1 MQIKLLDC
9 TLRDG
14 GYINN
19 WEFGE
24 GVIDDISNKL
34 SNAGID
40 IIELGFIKDE
50 SYDKKRCVF
59 SDICRT
65 QEFIKD
71 KNKLYAVMAEVVNPL
86 PLDKLEPYREGL
98 PQIIRVI
105 VWKKMLKEGFEYCRG
120 IVQKGYRLCVQPAR
134 VSQYDDIEFVDM
146 IKTFSELNPMA
157 IYIVD
162 SWGTMYKED
171 LVHYLKLADEN
182 LKEGILIGYHGHNNL
197 MQAFNTAEAFIKA
210 NSKRDLIIDSS
221 VYGMGRGAG
230 NLNTEVIA
238 KFLNEN
244 CGKSYKVEPLIQI
257 FDKYLSDIYKK
268 EKWGYSIPYF
278 ISAKY
283 NANPDFAR
291 YYKKSGVSDEI
302 IEKCIKA
309 IPKEERIIFSETT
322 ALNTLYKIRKE
333 TYKFCIIVPT
343 CNRINAVRYWLDNKA
358 KEFFEYGIDLIFLD
372 SSDNDD
378 TKNIIEKYKFQNVF
392 YEKYDNKQIYPNDL
406 DEKFVYSLKS
416 TSDKYN
422 IIWPCRDRS
431 FPVIKNVYKNII
443 KAFENKKDFI
453 VVYPHQTE
461 EAKVIEK
468 NYDSCIE
475 LAYKMFGEMTSLGSI
490 IYSSGFAKRL
500 VYNQPVKRGI
510 NLGLWGPVSVFHE
523 IVNGF
528 SAFYIKTEAFE
539 YMPYSAS
546 FWMKNKSAF
555 NLWVKSW
562 PLMVENLPDEYN
574 SIKYDILTFKNWT
587 LSPFNPTLLLYYR
600 LYGDFIPFDVLK
612 NRRIINKMLKGRFYR
627 MFFISLF
634 PNFVIK
640 SALENKNKTIKKIF
654 FLPVKIGDIIYGI
667 FDNKYDYGEKKLSR
681 QKDIINYESKTNCF
695 KNTENIESVCLIDN
709 KKSIDNPLITVFI
722 PCYKRYD
729 YFIQAVESV
738 LNQEPVDFKW
748 DITVV
753 DNERYDGTPNK
764 IQKYIEKL
772 NNKRITYYRNKET
785 LEVADNFNRGILL
798 SRAPWVMMLHDDDL
812 LVSNALYKMGKAI
825 EFLLSK
831 KGKPLGAVCA
841 SGYQFKYDPNN
852 IEASNELVRKMNK
865 LFSQKP
871 MSYKFYKQTHF
882 SPLFTGHIGGSAPTN
897 GSTYNREALISI
909 GGFNSK
915 HGIMADLIANYCL
928 ENNYSV
934 YLTSE
939 PYGLYRWGENQ
950 STEYKTSYQIIE
962 NGYLFRE
969 YMFSKNIFTRLWG
982 ILFRRF
988 LHRYFLENV
997 INMRKTASN
1006 EYLLAADYASIYN
1019 KKPQGLIFKLWRR
1032 LVPKTYNKVKYI
1044 KSKILSF
1051 EAEKYFKNKEQN
1063 ICKQYQKN

>member
-50 SYDKKRCVF
+50 PYDKKRCVF

-197 MQAFNTAEAFIKA
+197 MQAFDTAEAFIKA

-461 EAKVIEK
+461 ETKVIEK

-574 SIKYDILTFKNWT
+574 SIKYDILTFKNWNASPIDI
-587 LSPFNPTLLLYYR
+587 LSLLNYR
-600 LYGDFIPFDVLK
+600 LYNDFNFFNVIKKHSVLET
-612 NRRIINKMLKGRFYR
+612 ITQGHFYR
-627 MFFISLF
+627 VLLISLMPKYLVKKILKKKHKLLKKILIMPLKF
-634 PNFVIK
+634 ADSFYSAINWQYKYVKNGINSRRQQLNYEKNDNRFELTKNIK
-640 SALENKNKTIKKIF
+640 SYLLYDNNAVKK
-654 FLPVKIGDIIYGI
+654 PY
-667 FDNKYDYGEKKLSR
+667 
-681 QKDIINYESKTNCF
+681 
-695 KNTENIESVCLIDN
+695 
-709 KKSIDNPLITVFI
+709 ITVFI
-722 PCYKRYD
+722 PTYKRLNLLKEALD
-729 YFIQAVESV
+729 SV
-738 LNQEPVDFKW
+738 LNQQNPDFEW
-748 DITVV
+748 DILIL
-753 DNERYDGTPNK
+753 DNQEYDGKQNETEKYLRSLNCNK
-764 IQKYIEKL
+764 IS
-772 NNKRITYYRNKET
+772 YYRNEKN
-785 LEVADNFNRGILL
+785 LKVADNFNRGFILARGL
-798 SRAPWVMMLHDDDL
+798 WLMMLHDDDL
-812 LVSNALYKMGKAI
+812 LISNTLCKMGKAI
-825 EFLLSK
+825 EFLTQR
-831 KGKPLGAVCA
+831 KGKPLGAVSA
-841 SGYQFKYDPNN
+841 LGYQFKYDPDNPDKHKKILKQINN
-852 IEASNELVRKMNK
+852 NFISK
-865 LFSQKP
+865 S

-882 SPLFTGHIGGSAPTN
+882 YPLFTGHIGGSAPTN

-909 GGFNSK
+909 GGFNDEL
-915 HGIMADLIANYCL
+915 GIMADMVANYCL

-939 PYGLYRWGENQ
+939 PYGFYRWGCNQ
-950 STEYKTSYQIIE
+950 SSSYDITHKIIE
-962 NGYLFRE
+962 DGYKFRE
-969 YMFSKNIFTRLWG
+969 YVFSKNIFTKIWG
-982 ILFRRF
+982 MFFGIF
-988 LHRYFLENV
+988 LYRYFLETV
-997 INMRKTASN
+997 LGMRRVVSQ
-1006 EYLLAADYASIYN
+1006 EYVLPQDYYDICNIKPPKLL
-1019 KKPQGLIFKLWRR
+1019 FKLWRR
-1032 LVPKTYNKVKYI
+1032 LVPKTYEKIRYI
-1044 KSKILSF
+1044 KSRAIAKR
-1051 EAEKYFKNKEQN
+1051 AEKYFKNKEQN